1 MKRKNLFI
9 IYLSEFLVLA
19 AGYVLLAVQ
28 GNNLFTMPAYALVDP
43 PTLLLLFIFS
53 VPVLIGSGLWKD
65 LFRVFKSDQ
74 SSLIKLKRTLEAV
87 KLLQRQIFYTGCV
100 IIILSALVTLYT
112 AAKNG
117 YVLAPEQLFVTILP
131 GIYVAALELLL
142 APLYTVTK
150 LEILDYMGRDE

>member
-9 IYLSEFLVLA
+9 IYLSEFLILIV
-19 AGYVLLAVQ
+19 GYILLTVQ

-65 LFRVFKSDQ
+65 LFRAFKADQ
-74 SSLIKLKRTLEAV
+74 SSLINLKRTLEAV
-87 KLLQRQIFYTGCV
+87 KLMQRQIFYTGSV

-112 AAKNG
+112 AAQNE
-117 YVLAPEQLFVTILP
+117 YILEPAQLFVTILP
-131 GIYVAALELLL
+131 AIYVAALELLL